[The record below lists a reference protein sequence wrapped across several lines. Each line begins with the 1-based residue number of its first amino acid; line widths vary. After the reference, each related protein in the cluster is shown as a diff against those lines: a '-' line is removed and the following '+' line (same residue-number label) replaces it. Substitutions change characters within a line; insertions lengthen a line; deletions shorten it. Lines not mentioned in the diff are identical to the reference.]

1 MINIYNAIEDLNC
14 TEFYKH
20 KKRLKELI
28 DEAVSDFLNSKKIE
42 YEYVSNCHIVFEE
55 EQEEELEEE
64 ELAFAEETTKK
75 TSRKRKGKSKKEEN
89 KSNDNKLSS
98 LTISKGTLS
107 PKF

>member
-64 ELAFAEETTKK
+64 INNILDEVYESFIEELEGVA
-75 TSRKRKGKSKKEEN
+75 
-89 KSNDNKLSS
+89 
-98 LTISKGTLS
+98 
-107 PKF
+107 

>member
-14 TEFYKH
+14 TDFYKH

-64 ELAFAEETTKK
+64 INNILDEVYESFIEELEGVA
-75 TSRKRKGKSKKEEN
+75 
-89 KSNDNKLSS
+89 
-98 LTISKGTLS
+98 
-107 PKF
+107 

>member
-64 ELAFAEETTKK
+64 INNILDEVYESFIEELEGVAWYEKNF
-75 TSRKRKGKSKKEEN
+75 
-89 KSNDNKLSS
+89 
-98 LTISKGTLS
+98 
-107 PKF
+107 